1 MFFRNA
7 KPKVESFEERIAGLK
22 ELGFAA
28 KMQSAGRCL
37 VTRAGCGAVI
47 EDLGDG
53 KMGIAIGKA
62 GVLVGGEI
70 ALLIHGGYQMFLR
83 TPSGKEVPA
92 LATHLKTLHAFDED
106 LREGLG
112 MTTLYNQALGTVCDD
127 HLYDRVEDRDAGPQ
141 QHAWDK

>member
-1 MFFRNA
+1 MFFRNE
-7 KPKVESFEERIAGLK
+7 KPKVPSFEERIAGLK
-22 ELGFAA
+22 EFGFTS
-28 KMQSAGRCL
+28 KIESAGRSL
-37 VTRAGCGAVI
+37 VTRSGCAAVV
-47 EDLGDG
+47 EDLGEG
-53 KMGIAIGKA
+53 KVAIGKA

-92 LATHLKTLHAFDED
+92 LASHLKVLHAFEED

-112 MTTLYNQALGTVCDD
+112 LTVLYNLALGTVCDD

-141 QHAWDK
+141 HHAWDKAR